1 MNAHAPIDA
10 SISSTALTGREDGA
24 IVAVLETFLRTLSPA
39 AKAAELTPD
48 TPLLSSGVLDS
59 LGILQLMGFL
69 GDELGIEI
77 GEDDFTME
85 NFETIGALA
94 AFVARRKVGVA
105 A

>member
-1 MNAHAPIDA
+1 MNAHSPIDA
-10 SISSTALTGREDGA
+10 SASSEPVIGHADGS

-39 AKAAELTPD
+39 AKAADLTPD
-48 TPLLSSGVLDS
+48 TPLLASGVLDS

-77 GEDDFTME
+77 GEDDFTMD

-94 AFVARRKVGVA
+94 AFVARRKAGVA

>member
-1 MNAHAPIDA
+1 MTAHSPIDA
-10 SISSTALTGREDGA
+10 SVSSAALTGRADGS

-39 AKAAELTPD
+39 ARAAELTPD

-94 AFVARRKVGVA
+94 AFVGRRKVGVA

>member
-1 MNAHAPIDA
+1 MNAHSPIDA
-10 SISSTALTGREDGA
+10 SVPSPALTSGADGS
-24 IVAVLETFLRTLSPA
+24 IVVVLETFLRTLSPA
-39 AKAAELTPD
+39 AKAADLTPD

-77 GEDDFTME
+77 GEDDFTMD

>member
-1 MNAHAPIDA
+1 MNAHSPIDA
-10 SISSTALTGREDGA
+10 SVSSAAPDGHVDGA

-39 AKAAELTPD
+39 AKAADLTPD

-77 GEDDFTME
+77 GEEDFTME
-85 NFETIGALA
+85 NFETIGSLA

>member
-1 MNAHAPIDA
+1 MNAHSPIDA
-10 SISSTALTGREDGA
+10 SVSSPALTSGADGS
-24 IVAVLETFLRTLSPA
+24 IVVVLETFLRTLSPA
-39 AKAAELTPD
+39 AKAADLTPD

-77 GEDDFTME
+77 GEDDFTMD

>member
-1 MNAHAPIDA
+1 MNAHSPIDA
-10 SISSTALTGREDGA
+10 SVLSAALTSGADGS

-39 AKAAELTPD
+39 AKAADLTPD

-94 AFVARRKVGVA
+94 AFVARRKAGVA

>member
-1 MNAHAPIDA
+1 MNAHSPIDA
-10 SISSTALTGREDGA
+10 SVSSAVPNGRTDGA
-24 IVAVLETFLRTLSPA
+24 IVAVLETFLRTLSPV
-39 AKAAELTPD
+39 AKAANLTPG

-94 AFVARRKVGVA
+94 AFVARRKAGVA